1 MQAKAAEEGEKEEK
15 LYEKFM
21 CYCENKECDLT
32 STEKAKANIESLG
45 TEIKKPA
52 EKKSPHGAGPEG
64 ASSHADAKVAM
75 VKTTALRGKWT
86 AIYAAKSLK
95 NMQHRRQISQ
105 TSRALQWRQLQR
117 KLRKRIRKRPM
128 RSST

>member
-1 MQAKAAEEGEKEEK
+1 
-15 LYEKFM
+15 M

-32 STEKAKANIESLG
+32 GSTEKAKAKIESLG

-86 AIYAAKSLK
+86 ATYAAKSLK